1 MDDGS
6 PLFLVLLGAPG
17 AGKGTQ
23 ARMLSEKWGIP
34 QVSTGDI
41 FRGNLESETEL
52 GLLAKQYME
61 KGELVPDEVTIGM
74 VQERLSHS
82 DCARGA
88 ILDGFPR
95 NIPQAR
101 ALDDILKEKGT
112 SLRFVP
118 YIKVSDEVLLARL
131 SGRWICRQCGA
142 VYHMLYNPP
151 KVTGKCD
158 ICGGELYQR
167 PDDRPEVAKNR
178 LKVYFEQTAPLIE
191 YYRQRGL
198 LVEIDGEQEI
208 EGVQVALEAAI
219 KSHDCP

>member
-1 MDDGS
+1 MDRDG

-23 ARMLSEKWGIP
+23 ARMLSEKWEIP

-41 FRGNLESETEL
+41 FRENLKNETDL

-61 KGELVPDEVTIGM
+61 KGELVPDDVTIGM
-74 VQERLSHS
+74 VRERLSRP

-95 NIPQAR
+95 NIPQAE
-101 ALDDILKEKGT
+101 ALDGILKEMGT
-112 SLRFVP
+112 SLKVVP

-142 VYHMLYNPP
+142 VYHTLYNPP
-151 KVTGKCD
+151 KVPGRCD

-178 LKVYFEQTAPLIE
+178 LRVYFEQTAPLIR
-191 YYRQRGL
+191 YYRGRGL
-198 LVEIDGEQEI
+198 LVEIDGEKEI
-208 EGVQVALEAAI
+208 EEVQAALEAAI
-219 KSHDCP
+219 KAHDCP